1 MRYQSLSI
9 KDLQVVAF
17 DWDNTLALTREAL
30 VRAINEV
37 LHQQQ
42 MPNWEVV
49 KQQRNPDL
57 SFRDNFAV
65 IFGDRAEEMYAKYR
79 EIYLQIAPQIVKV
92 PDGAT
97 DILHLLQ
104 KKHIKVVIVSNKE
117 RELLLREKDYLYPLI
132 EFDRIVCGHEA
143 PRDKPHGEQLI
154 YAVQGMVDVINPQNV
169 WLVGDSP
176 MDSRCALSAGARAIR
191 VGQPIWNSAESESE
205 AATIDYFADF
215 GEFYRALEA
224 ENHDN

>member
-1 MRYQSLSI
+1 MQRQSLSVC
-9 KDLQVVAF
+9 DLQVVAF

-42 MPNWEVV
+42 MPDWEIV

-65 IFGDRAEEMYAKYR
+65 IFGNQAEEMYAKYR
-79 EIYLQIAPQIVKV
+79 EIYLQIAPRIIKV

-97 DILHLLQ
+97 EILHLLQ

-117 RELLLREKDYLYPLI
+117 RELLLREKDYLYPDI
-132 EFDRIVCGHEA
+132 DFNRVVCGHEA
-143 PRDKPHGEQLI
+143 PQDKPHAEQLV
-154 YAVQGMVDVINPQNV
+154 YAVQGMVNEINPQNV

-176 MDSRCALSAGARAIR
+176 MDSRCALGAGARAIR
-191 VGQPIWNSAESESE
+191 VGQPIWNSVENESEKE
-205 AATIDYFADF
+205 MIDYFADF